1 MPLRIPLLAACA
13 LILAVPAT
21 AQVTFKSGVDLVR
34 LDVRVVDEAG
44 RPVTDLKAE
53 EVVIEEAG
61 ATLPVVLFQRVTEP
75 AESYVEA
82 AMRAV
87 TAQVSSNDAFPRG
100 HLYILI
106 FDQEHITPGNEQ
118 RARMAAEQFIRTRV
132 RPSDRVALYAVPG
145 PGPQIGFTADK
156 TRALAQLASIRGMY
170 QRTVSTPFGTMG
182 IYEAHR
188 LAQGDTKLL
197 VDVYDRLLKESSGD
211 IVRVDSGGGAKLLR
225 LLQVRPQ

>member
-106 FDQEHITPGNEQ
+106 FDAI
-118 RARMAAEQFIRTRV
+118 F
-132 RPSDRVALYAVPG
+132 
-145 PGPQIGFTADK
+145 
-156 TRALAQLASIRGMY
+156 
-170 QRTVSTPFGTMG
+170 
-182 IYEAHR
+182 
-188 LAQGDTKLL
+188 
-197 VDVYDRLLKESSGD
+197 
-211 IVRVDSGGGAKLLR
+211 
-225 LLQVRPQ
+225 